1 MDNETLMNILK
12 FIKNYNAQNL
22 DDYVFT
28 QVINNY
34 LNILLNEPDNELVI
48 KKLRLFLDDLS
59 FNGII

>member
-12 FIKNYNAQNL
+12 FIKNYNAQKL

>member
-12 FIKNYNAQNL
+12 FIKNYNTQNL